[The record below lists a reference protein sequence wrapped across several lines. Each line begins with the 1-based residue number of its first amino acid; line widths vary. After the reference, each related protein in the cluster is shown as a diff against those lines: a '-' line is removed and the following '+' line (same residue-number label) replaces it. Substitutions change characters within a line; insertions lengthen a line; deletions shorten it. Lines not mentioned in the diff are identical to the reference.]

1 MRIAVVGIGGVG
13 GLLGGL
19 LARAG
24 EPVTFVARG
33 EHYQTLRESGI
44 RVRGSVGDFEV
55 LGLDVVEYPRQVAGA
70 DAVLLGVKT
79 WQVQDVA
86 AELKGSLSP
95 DGFVVPTQNGVEAP
109 QRIAEALGSHRAV
122 IGLCH
127 MLSWLEGPGRIV
139 QQGHPPRLTLGEL
152 GAKVSDRL
160 RALEGTLRRAGIECE
175 LHDDARLPLWEKFLY
190 VTSMGAVGAVTRVP
204 VGQYRHLP
212 ESRALLEGATAEI
225 LRLAQASGVPL
236 AESARQRSLERI
248 DWLPPD
254 ATVSMQRDILEG
266 KPSELRDQVGAAVR
280 IGRRLGVPTP
290 TFDFLLG
297 SLQPQERAAR
307 RELG

>member
-1 MRIAVVGIGGVG
+1 M
-13 GLLGGL
+13 
-19 LARAG
+19 
-24 EPVTFVARG
+24 
-33 EHYQTLRESGI
+33 
-44 RVRGSVGDFEV
+44 
-55 LGLDVVEYPRQVAGA
+55 
-70 DAVLLGVKT
+70 KT

-139 QQGHPPRLTLGEL
+139 QQGHPP
-152 GAKVSDRL
+152 L